1 MNDYEAEVMYTDHHY
16 KPVTCIFCGTE
27 VGDDNYCY
35 ECDETANDMGLD
47 YNELKESF

>member
-1 MNDYEAEVMYTDHHY
+1 MNE
-16 KPVTCIFCGTE
+16 CILCGTE
-27 VGDDNYCY
+27 IEDNFCY